1 MYSYQDCYK
10 ILSIESDCDWAEV
23 RKAYKQKIQKWHPDR
38 ITDSAMKSSAE
49 DKLKELNLAYEQ
61 LSGYYKTHGSLPI
74 QDQAVDFI
82 QDEPV
87 TEASRPRPRSKPA
100 QKTDSSYKSRDP
112 AAPQAKQPRT
122 LIPLVIF
129 TVIGLSIYAWLD
141 VDKANNHSTN
151 EQESN
156 PQAPENNEFSEN
168 LKTDS
173 NTTSDTPVSSKDYE
187 VSQTEESYPDGAIE
201 YFTIGSSVG
210 EVLQIQGPPD
220 SVAGNIWFYG
230 ESSIEFEDGVV
241 KDWKRTAE
249 YPLKAHIDL

>member
-10 ILSIESDCDWAEV
+10 ILSIESGCDWAEV

-38 ITDSAMKSSAE
+38 IADSAMKSSAE

-61 LSGYYKTHGSLPI
+61 LSGYYKTHGYLPI
-74 QDQAVDFI
+74 EDKPAVFI
-82 QDEPV
+82 EDKLD
-87 TEASRPRPRSKPA
+87 TELSRPGPQSQPV
-100 QKTDSSYKSRDP
+100 QKSESSYKRPYTATPHVS
-112 AAPQAKQPRT
+112 QPRT

-129 TVIGLSIYAWLD
+129 TIIGLSIYSWLD
-141 VDKANNHSTN
+141 VDKANNHSTH

-156 PQAPENNEFSEN
+156 PEAPENNKFSEN

-173 NTTSDTPVSSKDYE
+173 IDNNTPASSKDNE
-187 VSQTEESYPDGAIE
+187 VSNPDVSYPDGAIE

-210 EVLQIQGPPD
+210 EVLHIQGPPD

-230 ESSIEFEDGVV
+230 ESSIVFEDGVV
-241 KDWKRTAE
+241 KDWKRTAAH
-249 YPLKAHIDL
+249 PLKAHIDL